1 MNNKDYLIN
10 DAEHLYVYKLKNI
23 DTIARELNLN
33 RKTVMNWKEQFDW
46 DTRRRQY
53 TQSKTAFH
61 EELYE
66 FARKIMKDIT
76 IDMESGEKVDPGR
89 FYAFCRLLPMFGKVK
104 SYEDVI
110 AMSKAK
116 PVKKGLTAEMV
127 ARIEEEILGIPQN
140 NNENNDENRN
150 QKEQN
155 RNHITRFLSGRLSRP
170 PIRLFFFLLHH
181 LFSFFAVTNVP
192 SQSTPR

>member
-1 MNNKDYLIN
+1 LNNKDYLIN

-23 DTIARELNLN
+23 DTIARELKLN

-53 TQSKTAFH
+53 TQSKIAFH

-66 FARKIMKDIT
+66 FARKVMKDIT

-140 NNENNDENRN
+140 NNENNDET
-150 QKEQN
+150 E
-155 RNHITRFLSGRLSRP
+155 
-170 PIRLFFFLLHH
+170 
-181 LFSFFAVTNVP
+181 
-192 SQSTPR
+192 

>member
-23 DTIARELNLN
+23 DTIARELKLN

-89 FYAFCRLLPMFGKVK
+89 FYAFCRLLPMFGNVK

-140 NNENNDENRN
+140 NNENNDET
-150 QKEQN
+150 E
-155 RNHITRFLSGRLSRP
+155 
-170 PIRLFFFLLHH
+170 
-181 LFSFFAVTNVP
+181 
-192 SQSTPR
+192 

>member
-116 PVKKGLTAEMV
+116 PVKKGLTADV
-127 ARIEEEILGIPQN
+127 IANIEQEILGIPP
-140 NNENNDENRN
+140 ETETEDE
-150 QKEQN
+150 EQ
-155 RNHITRFLSGRLSRP
+155 
-170 PIRLFFFLLHH
+170 
-181 LFSFFAVTNVP
+181 
-192 SQSTPR
+192 Q

>member
-23 DTIARELNLN
+23 DTIAKELKLN

-76 IDMESGEKVDPGR
+76 LDMEAGEDVNPGR

-116 PVKKGLTAEMV
+116 PVQKGLTPEII

-140 NNENNDENRN
+140 DNENNDES
-150 QKEQN
+150 E
-155 RNHITRFLSGRLSRP
+155 
-170 PIRLFFFLLHH
+170 
-181 LFSFFAVTNVP
+181 
-192 SQSTPR
+192 

>member
-10 DAEHLYVYKLKNI
+10 DAEHLFVYKLKNI
-23 DTIARELNLN
+23 DTIAKELKLN

-76 IDMESGEKVDPGR
+76 LDMEAGEDVNPGR

-116 PVKKGLTAEMV
+116 PVQKGLTPEII

-140 NNENNDENRN
+140 DNENNDES
-150 QKEQN
+150 E
-155 RNHITRFLSGRLSRP
+155 
-170 PIRLFFFLLHH
+170 
-181 LFSFFAVTNVP
+181 
-192 SQSTPR
+192 

>member
-23 DTIARELNLN
+23 DTIARELKLN

-53 TQSKTAFH
+53 TQSKIAFH

-66 FARKIMKDIT
+66 FARKVMKDIT

-140 NNENNDENRN
+140 NTENNDET
-150 QKEQN
+150 E
-155 RNHITRFLSGRLSRP
+155 
-170 PIRLFFFLLHH
+170 
-181 LFSFFAVTNVP
+181 
-192 SQSTPR
+192 

>member
-23 DTIARELNLN
+23 DTIAKELKVN

-76 IDMESGEKVDPGR
+76 LDMEAGEKVDPGR

-116 PVKKGLTAEMV
+116 PVQKGLTPEII

-140 NNENNDENRN
+140 DNENNDES
-150 QKEQN
+150 E
-155 RNHITRFLSGRLSRP
+155 
-170 PIRLFFFLLHH
+170 
-181 LFSFFAVTNVP
+181 
-192 SQSTPR
+192 

>member
-76 IDMESGEKVDPGR
+76 LDMEAGEDVNPGR

-116 PVKKGLTAEMV
+116 PVQKGLTPEII

-140 NNENNDENRN
+140 DNENNDES
-150 QKEQN
+150 E
-155 RNHITRFLSGRLSRP
+155 
-170 PIRLFFFLLHH
+170 
-181 LFSFFAVTNVP
+181 
-192 SQSTPR
+192 

>member
-23 DTIARELNLN
+23 DTIANELKLN

-76 IDMESGEKVDPGR
+76 VDMESGEDINPGR

-104 SYEDVI
+104 SYEDII
-110 AMSKAK
+110 AMSKSK
-116 PVKKGLTAEMV
+116 PAKKGLTPEV
-127 ARIEEEILGIPQN
+127 IARIEEEILGIPQN
-140 NNENNDENRN
+140 DNENDDET
-150 QKEQN
+150 E
-155 RNHITRFLSGRLSRP
+155 
-170 PIRLFFFLLHH
+170 
-181 LFSFFAVTNVP
+181 
-192 SQSTPR
+192 

>member
-1 MNNKDYLIN
+1 LNNKDYLIN

-23 DTIARELNLN
+23 DTIARELKLN

-66 FARKIMKDIT
+66 FARKVMKDIT

-140 NNENNDENRN
+140 NNENNDET
-150 QKEQN
+150 E
-155 RNHITRFLSGRLSRP
+155 
-170 PIRLFFFLLHH
+170 
-181 LFSFFAVTNVP
+181 
-192 SQSTPR
+192 

>member
-23 DTIARELNLN
+23 DTIARELKLN

-53 TQSKTAFH
+53 TQSKIAFH

-66 FARKIMKDIT
+66 FARKVMKDIT

-140 NNENNDENRN
+140 NNENNDET
-150 QKEQN
+150 E
-155 RNHITRFLSGRLSRP
+155 
-170 PIRLFFFLLHH
+170 
-181 LFSFFAVTNVP
+181 
-192 SQSTPR
+192 

>member
-23 DTIARELNLN
+23 DTIARELKLN

-66 FARKIMKDIT
+66 FARKVMKDIT

-140 NNENNDENRN
+140 NNENNDET
-150 QKEQN
+150 E
-155 RNHITRFLSGRLSRP
+155 
-170 PIRLFFFLLHH
+170 
-181 LFSFFAVTNVP
+181 
-192 SQSTPR
+192 

>member
-1 MNNKDYLIN
+1 
-10 DAEHLYVYKLKNI
+10 
-23 DTIARELNLN
+23 
-33 RKTVMNWKEQFDW
+33 MNWKEQFDW

-53 TQSKTAFH
+53 TQSKIAFH

-66 FARKIMKDIT
+66 FARKVMKDIT

-140 NNENNDENRN
+140 NNENNDET
-150 QKEQN
+150 E
-155 RNHITRFLSGRLSRP
+155 
-170 PIRLFFFLLHH
+170 
-181 LFSFFAVTNVP
+181 
-192 SQSTPR
+192 

>member
-23 DTIARELNLN
+23 DTIARELKLN
-33 RKTVMNWKEQFDW
+33 RKTVINWKEQFDW

-53 TQSKTAFH
+53 TQSKIAFH

-66 FARKIMKDIT
+66 FARKVMKDIT

-140 NNENNDENRN
+140 NNENNDET
-150 QKEQN
+150 E
-155 RNHITRFLSGRLSRP
+155 
-170 PIRLFFFLLHH
+170 
-181 LFSFFAVTNVP
+181 
-192 SQSTPR
+192 